1 MLFLHEVVTTEP
13 VGIFAV
19 FLLHDGFCNRPE
31 QQAKASKVKIVKRR
45 PKQWFMIQD
54 RFLPILALLMRE
66 SCRNG
71 IRRLHPQSFFSI
83 WFIAEPKE
91 SLYKN
96 MTQDSN
102 NIPSEISPADVV
114 IIGGGIAGAALAL
127 QLPKTMRA
135 VLLTKDAFGESNTR
149 YAQGGMA
156 AALGEYDSAENHFQD
171 TLHAGADHCDT
182 EAAHII
188 AYDARSAVE
197 QLIAAGAQFDQPD
210 EQHKAAFTAHIGG
223 KTVSMGREAAHS
235 HFRILHSHGDAT
247 GAEIERALVEEVK
260 HRANITVIENAF
272 VSDIIIRSGAA
283 VGARYLTHNAQEHIL
298 LARDIVLANG
308 GSGRL
313 WMQTSNP
320 VGATADGVA
329 LAWRAGAALAD
340 LEFMQFHPT
349 ILVSNNPTDAA
360 FLISEAVRGEG
371 AYLRG
376 RNGERFMAAVAGAE
390 LAPRDVV
397 ARGIW
402 QEMNRSGAASVY
414 LDVTHLDPEFI
425 RRRFPS
431 ITQTCAERGLDITK
445 EMIPVAPA
453 AHYFMGGVAIDLDGR
468 TTVPRLWAAGEAA
481 CSGAHGA
488 NRLASNS
495 LLEGIVFARRAATAI
510 AHSTEYSGATDE
522 WPNHPRLPGIFID
535 RPAISVKKAVHP
547 EQRAEI
553 QHIMWNRVGLF
564 RDKSGLTDAAQS
576 LRAIAAADEFG
587 GHLQSGDSVIRSLET
602 GNMLIAAQLI
612 TAAALAREES
622 RGSHTRVDYPE
633 SDMSL
638 AGVRYFLSQNADSE
652 DAAGHTELAASVNR
666 K

>member
-1 MLFLHEVVTTEP
+1 
-13 VGIFAV
+13 
-19 FLLHDGFCNRPE
+19 
-31 QQAKASKVKIVKRR
+31 
-45 PKQWFMIQD
+45 
-54 RFLPILALLMRE
+54 
-66 SCRNG
+66 
-71 IRRLHPQSFFSI
+71 
-83 WFIAEPKE
+83 
-91 SLYKN
+91 
-96 MTQDSN
+96 MTQDPN
-102 NIPSEISPADVV
+102 NISGEYSQADVV

-127 QLPKTMRA
+127 QLPKTIRA

-156 AALGEYDSAENHFQD
+156 AALGEYDSAENHFRD

-210 EQHKAAFTAHIGG
+210 EQHKSAFTANIGG
-223 KTVSMGREAAHS
+223 ATVSMGREAAHS

-272 VSDIIIRSGAA
+272 VSDIVIRSGSA
-283 VGARYLTHNAQEHIL
+283 VGARYLTHNAQEHMIA
-298 LARDIVLANG
+298 AREIVLANG

-313 WMQTSNP
+313 WKQTSNP
-320 VGATADGVA
+320 AGATADGIA

-349 ILVSNNPTDAA
+349 ILVSKDPTEAA

-376 RNGERFMAAVAGAE
+376 QNGERFMATVDGAE

-402 QEMNRSGAASVY
+402 QEMDRSGATSVF
-414 LDVTHLDPEFI
+414 LDVTHLDPDFI

-431 ITQTCAERGLDITK
+431 ITQTCAESGLDITK

-453 AHYFMGGVAIDLDGR
+453 AHYFMGGVAIDLAGR
-468 TTVPRLWAAGEAA
+468 TTVPHLWAAGEAA

-495 LLEGIVFARRAATAI
+495 LLEGIVFARRAADAI
-510 AHSTEYSGATDE
+510 AYSAEHDGATGE
-522 WPNHPRLPGIFID
+522 WPIQPRLPGSFMD
-535 RPAISVKKAVHP
+535 LPAISVKKAVHP
-547 EQRAEI
+547 DQRAEI
-553 QHIMWNRVGLF
+553 QSIMWDHVGLF
-564 RDKSGLTDAAQS
+564 RDRSGLTAAAQL
-576 LRAIAAADEFG
+576 LREIAASAEFG
-587 GHLQSGDSVIRSLET
+587 GYLQSEDAVIRALET
-602 GNMLIAAQLI
+602 GNMLIVAQLI
-612 TAAALAREES
+612 TAAALVREES
-622 RGSHTRVDYPE
+622 RGSHTRMDYPE
-633 SDMSL
+633 TDKKL
-638 AGVRYFLSQNADSE
+638 AGYRYFLSQNAAAD
-652 DAAGHTELAASVNR
+652 DAADKNFGENPLAVSVNR